1 MSGPR
6 NTPPAH
12 RARPGPRG
20 GRAVCAPTRPAR
32 SVQPAGVRHGVARV
46 LSKAGLCSRTE
57 AARWV
62 EQGRVSVDGRA
73 VRDPEYPVQAGRHV
87 VAVDGKPIQ
96 ASQRYYLMLNK
107 PRGLVTTT
115 TDEQGRD
122 TVYRCLADAGLPWL
136 APVGRLDK
144 ASEGLLLLTNDPQ
157 WAAAI
162 TSHQG
167 GVDKTYHVQVD
178 ALLDEAQLERLRAGV
193 CVEGERLQAR
203 SVALLRSGQRACWLE
218 VVLEEGRNRHIRRL
232 MEACDL
238 QVLRL
243 VRVAI
248 GPLLLGQTG
257 KGQWRMLSSAEAAAL
272 APLSA

>member
-1 MSGPR
+1 MSGRRSGPQS
-6 NTPPAH
+6 P

-20 GRAVCAPTRPAR
+20 GRVVLASTASGRAA
-32 SVQPAGVRHGVARV
+32 PAGVRHGVARV
-46 LSKAGLCSRTE
+46 LSKAGLCSRSE

-96 ASQRYYLMLNK
+96 ASQRFYVLLNK

-122 TVYRCLADAGLPWL
+122 TVYRCLEDAGLPWL

-144 ASEGLLLLTNDPQ
+144 ASEGLLLLSNDPQ

-178 ALLDEAQLERLRAGV
+178 ALVDAALLAQVSAGVVVDGERLRARTV
-193 CVEGERLQAR
+193 QV
-203 SVALLRSGQRACWLE
+203 LRSGQRACWLE

-232 MEACDL
+232 MEACGL
-238 QVLRL
+238 NVVRL

-248 GPLLLGQTG
+248 GRLELGG
-257 KGQWRMLSSAEAAAL
+257 VAKGQWRMLSEQEAAAL
-272 APLSA
+272 APLSV